1 MSNFFLRI
9 LQSDFKSQ
17 GLISMYPLNEASQDP
32 TGLKNNGSK
41 ITELL
46 ILGLVLWILC
56 KVEGPSSLRITSPCD
71 LHFNS
76 ILLPLPG
83 LCSSSHLLSLRV
95 PILLRE
101 VLC

>member
-9 LQSDFKSQ
+9 LQSNLNHK

-46 ILGLVLWILC
+46 IVGLLLSIWC
-56 KVEGPSSLRITSPCD
+56 DEEGTSFLRIT
-71 LHFNS
+71 
-76 ILLPLPG
+76 
-83 LCSSSHLLSLRV
+83 
-95 PILLRE
+95 
-101 VLC
+101 